1 LARSITNQ
9 AQIYVVPTVTVGDR
23 PIGFAPEQNL
33 PGETAAALGAGLA
46 VNVRPTVALLG
57 EFNMRLNE
65 ASRYNDPTTGIG
77 IHRPVFGFAVQKVSA
92 SRRHS
97 FTLSFT
103 NGYGTTMSQRS
114 MTRGLIGAD
123 DTWQGL
129 TIGFNLSRRL
139 F

>member
-1 LARSITNQ
+1 
-9 AQIYVVPTVTVGDR
+9 
-23 PIGFAPEQNL
+23 
-33 PGETAAALGAGLA
+33 
-46 VNVRPTVALLG
+46 VNVRPTVALMA
-57 EFNMRLNE
+57 EANMRVNE
-65 ASRYNDPTTGIG
+65 DSRYVSEFTG
-77 IHRPVFGFAVQKVSA
+77 IHRPVFGFAIQKVSV

-103 NGYGTTMSQRS
+103 NGHGTTMAQRS

-123 DTWQGL
+123 DGWNGL